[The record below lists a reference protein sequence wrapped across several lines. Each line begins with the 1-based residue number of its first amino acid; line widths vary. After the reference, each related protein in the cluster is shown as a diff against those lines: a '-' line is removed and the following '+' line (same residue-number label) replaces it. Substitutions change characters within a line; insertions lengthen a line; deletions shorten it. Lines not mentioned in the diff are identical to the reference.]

1 MTGSQNPSAVVR
13 EIVTPC
19 LILNLAK
26 DSHRAIASQLTIEFT
41 HLWMFLCPILLYI
54 LLAREFACDD
64 KLDDRDA
71 FLSGEI
77 IKIRK
82 EIGEG
87 KIQ

>member
-1 MTGSQNPSAVVR
+1 
-13 EIVTPC
+13 
-19 LILNLAK
+19 
-26 DSHRAIASQLTIEFT
+26 
-41 HLWMFLCPILLYI
+41 MFLCPIHLYI

-87 KIQ
+87 KIQWDFFMSSSGIEHTRAEIQ